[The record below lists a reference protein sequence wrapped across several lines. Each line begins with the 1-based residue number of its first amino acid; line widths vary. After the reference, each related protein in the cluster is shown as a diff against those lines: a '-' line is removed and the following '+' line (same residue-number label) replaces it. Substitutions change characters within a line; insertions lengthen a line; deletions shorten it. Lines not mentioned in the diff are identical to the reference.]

1 MKAIILAGG
10 YGTRISEETHLK
22 PKPMIEIGGMP
33 ILWHIMKNY
42 SIHGINE
49 FVICLGYKGY
59 LIKEFFINYN
69 LHSSDVT
76 IDLQKN
82 ELSIINSK
90 TEPWKVTLVDTGIDT
105 MTGGRIKRVEKYLE
119 TTFCLTYGDGV
130 SDVDISSLIQFHKEK
145 KKITTLT
152 AVQTLGRFGVLSL
165 DKDNIAKF
173 IEKPKGDSSWI
184 NGGFFVMEHQIID
197 YIKNDEKILERDPL
211 EELSKNDQLGA
222 YKHTGF
228 WQSMDTLREKNKLE
242 ELWSSGKAPWK
253 NW

>member
-1 MKAIILAGG
+1 MKAVILAGG

-59 LIKEFFINYN
+59 LIKEFFTNYY

-76 IDLQKN
+76 VDLQKN

-119 TTFCLTYGDGV
+119 TTFCLTYGDGI

-152 AVQTLGRFGVLSL
+152 AVQTPGRFGVLSL

-184 NGGFFVMEHQIID
+184 NAGFFVMEPQIID
-197 YIKNDEKILERDPL
+197 YIKNDETILEREPL
-211 EELSKNDQLGA
+211 EELSKNGQLGA

-228 WQSMDTLREKNKLE
+228 WQPMDTLRDKNKLE